1 MAEPTPAHASYI
13 IDRTAAAES
22 PTAADLC
29 AHAGINPRWLRPP
42 DSRPVRSAGWL
53 QPASPP
59 TLAVVGCAAE
69 QWLADAGDAALHTAA
84 GQGLQV
90 LLAPDGLAGRLEA
103 RLAGTDIA
111 LGSVDA
117 DTAETVFALRE
128 RLNLLQTPM
137 QSIYAVLA
145 EVFELGVLI
154 VGPAGVGKSELAL
167 ELLARGHRLV
177 ADDVVEVHRLPGDL
191 LVGNAP
197 SLLQDFLEVRGLGV
211 LDVAR
216 MFGRAALKTR
226 CRVDF
231 MMELL
236 PVRDAPTDYRARLA
250 GLRSDT
256 PLLDLSLPTI
266 CLPIRV
272 GHNLATLVE
281 AACRDQWLR
290 LQGYRADDAFAERQ
304 QRAIDAQSTGDQE
317 QAWN

>member
-1 MAEPTPAHASYI
+1 MSAQTPAEASYI
-13 IDRTAAAES
+13 IDRGAAADT
-22 PTAADLC
+22 PAVDALCAAADLQ
-29 AHAGINPRWLRPP
+29 PRWLRAPG
-42 DSRPVRSAGWL
+42 SSAVGRAGWL
-53 QPASPP
+53 QPEHPPDLAVAGSAASAWLRQAPDNALAAANAGGLHTLLASP
-59 TLAVVGCAAE
+59 E
-69 QWLADAGDAALHTAA
+69 DAPELD
-84 GQGLQV
+84 
-90 LLAPDGLAGRLEA
+90 A
-103 RLAGTDIA
+103 RLGGLPIA
-111 LGSVDA
+111 LGVIDA
-117 DTAETVFALRE
+117 EPAGAVFALRE
-128 RLNLLQTPM
+128 ALSLLQAPVQTV
-137 QSIYAVLA
+137 YAVLA
-145 EVFELGVLI
+145 EVFELGVLT

-167 ELLARGHRLV
+167 ELLARGHHLV

-216 MFGRAALKTR
+216 MFGQEALVPR
-226 CRVDF
+226 RRVDF

-250 GLRSDT
+250 GLRGEET
-256 PLLDLSLPTI
+256 MLDLALPTI

-304 QRAIDAQSTGDQE
+304 QRAIDAQPGE
-317 QAWN
+317 QD

>member
-1 MAEPTPAHASYI
+1 MSAQTPAEASYL
-13 IDRTAAAES
+13 IDRGAAAQT
-22 PTAADLC
+22 PAAEVLC
-29 AHAGINPRWLRPP
+29 AAAGLQPRWLRAP
-42 DSRPVRSAGWL
+42 DGRGVARAGWL
-53 QPASPP
+53 QPEPP
-59 TLAVVGCAAE
+59 PPLAVAGSAACEWLQQAPAEALETAAAGGLHTLLAEAEEAAE
-69 QWLADAGDAALHTAA
+69 LDARLSGLPVALGVIDHDPADAL
-84 GQGLQV
+84 
-90 LLAPDGLAGRLEA
+90 
-103 RLAGTDIA
+103 
-111 LGSVDA
+111 
-117 DTAETVFALRE
+117 FALRE
-128 RLNLLQTPM
+128 ALSLLQAPVQTV
-137 QSIYAVLA
+137 YAVFA

-177 ADDVVEVHRLPGDL
+177 ADDVVEVRRLPGAL

-197 SLLQDFLEVRGLGV
+197 ALLQDFLEVRGLGV

-216 MFGRAALKTR
+216 MFGGQALVPR
-226 CRVDF
+226 RRVDF

-250 GLRSDT
+250 GLRGEQRM
-256 PLLDLSLPTI
+256 LDLALPTI

-304 QRAIDAQSTGDQE
+304 QRAIDAQSDAQGE
-317 QAWN
+317 

>member
-1 MAEPTPAHASYI
+1 MSAQTPAEASYI
-13 IDRTAAAES
+13 IDRGAAAQTPAADALCAAAGLQPHWLRAPDARGITHAGWMQPAQPCELTVVGGAAREWLRQAPADALETAAAN
-22 PTAADLC
+22 
-29 AHAGINPRWLRPP
+29 G
-42 DSRPVRSAGWL
+42 
-53 QPASPP
+53 
-59 TLAVVGCAAE
+59 
-69 QWLADAGDAALHTAA
+69 LHT
-84 GQGLQV
+84 
-90 LLAPDGLAGRLEA
+90 LLACPEDAKELDA
-103 RLAGTDIA
+103 RLDTLPVA
-111 LGSVDA
+111 LGAIDI
-117 DTAETVFALRE
+117 DPAEALLAARE
-128 RLNLLQTPM
+128 ALNFLQAPM
-137 QSIYAVLA
+137 QTVYAVFA

-167 ELLARGHRLV
+167 ELLARGHHLV
-177 ADDVVEVHRLPGDL
+177 ADDVVEVRRLPGAL

-216 MFGRAALKTR
+216 MFGQEALVPR
-226 CRVDF
+226 RRVDF

-250 GLRSDT
+250 GLRGEEAM
-256 PLLDLSLPTI
+256 LDLALPTI

-304 QRAIDAQSTGDQE
+304 QQAIDAQSGE
-317 QAWN
+317 QGE

>member
-1 MAEPTPAHASYI
+1 MSAQTPAEASYI
-13 IDRTAAAES
+13 IDRGAAAET
-22 PTAADLC
+22 PAADALC
-29 AHAGINPRWLRPP
+29 AAASLRPRWLRTP
-42 DSRPVRSAGWL
+42 DTRGIARAGWL
-53 QPASPP
+53 QPEQPP
-59 TLAVVGCAAE
+59 ALAVVGSAAGE
-69 QWLADAGDAALHTAA
+69 WLRQAPPNALEVAAAGGLHT
-84 GQGLQV
+84 
-90 LLAPDGLAGRLEA
+90 LLAHPEDAEALAA
-103 RLAGTDIA
+103 HPGTLPIA
-111 LGSVDA
+111 LGA
-117 DTAETVFALRE
+117 IDTDPAEALFAVRE
-128 RLNLLQTPM
+128 ALSFLQAPM
-137 QSIYAVLA
+137 QSVYAVFA

-167 ELLARGHRLV
+167 ELLARGHHLV
-177 ADDVVEVHRLPGDL
+177 ADDVVEVRRLPGEL

-216 MFGRAALKTR
+216 MFGEEALVPR
-226 CRVDF
+226 RRVDF

-250 GLRSDT
+250 GLRGEEAM
-256 PLLDLSLPTI
+256 LDLALPTI

-304 QRAIDAQSTGDQE
+304 QRAIDAQSSE
-317 QAWN
+317 QGE